1 MITFSKINS
10 HGRMGNQMWNIA
22 AMIGFSKK
30 YGAPL
35 NMPDWHYAKYFKKVP
50 GNGHPRGMQVAEK
63 AFHFTPEYYDSLDWS
78 MDMDFLGYFQSPRY
92 FEHCKEDVMEAFEFD
107 ETFKRHVRSKY
118 SEVFKKKTIAISCR
132 VGDYRNNPGYE
143 VLPAM
148 YYVLSLYTHFEDW
161 RDYNLIFLSDS
172 IDWVKLHFGCL
183 PNAYF
188 ATDFDS
194 KNYFFSETAVEQ
206 LCLMSM
212 ADHFIIANS
221 TFSEWGAILGEKEG
235 SKVIRPAHYLAG
247 KLKKECDMK
256 DHYPVHWIE
265 FDHKGKKFDLTDL
278 TFTVPVSFDHHDR
291 KENLDLSICLLQRD
305 FDCNIVIGEVNTSKF
320 GYFRQ
325 WCDYRHFRLPY
336 FHRTL
341 VLNELAKEARTDIV
355 CNFDADVFIV
365 PMAMILAVES
375 LRSKENDFT
384 YPYNGKFARV
394 DRRKWFKELEKHLDT
409 GIFAGQTFKGM
420 NPEDALSVGGCVM
433 YRKDVFFEAGGEN
446 ENFISHS
453 PEDAERFYRWTT
465 LGYKVGRI
473 DAVLYHCDH
482 WIGPDSSGRHQN
494 AEAGRQ
500 EWRKVKEMDKKQLL
514 AYIST
519 WEWLK

>member
-1 MITFSKINS
+1 MNSKRILSFSRLGAI
-10 HGRMGNQMWNIA
+10 GRLGNGLFQLASMV
-22 AMIGFSKK
+22 GLSRSKRCDLALPSWK
-30 YGAPL
+30 YSKFFKGPIQEGNPRGTQIKEPAFHYCGDFI
-35 NMPDWHYAKYFKKVP
+35 PDDRDYDVVGYLQSEKYWQHCEKEVRDMLAWEPKFLASIKAKY
-50 GNGHPRGMQVAEK
+50 A
-63 AFHFTPEYYDSLDWS
+63 
-78 MDMDFLGYFQSPRY
+78 
-92 FEHCKEDVMEAFEFD
+92 
-107 ETFKRHVRSKY
+107 
-118 SEVFKKKTIAISCR
+118 EVFKKKTIAISIR
-132 VGDYRNNPGYE
+132 QGDYVNNPGYT
-143 VLPAM
+143 VLPAL
-148 YYVLSLYTHFEDW
+148 YYILALYEHFPDFRE
-161 RDYNLIFLSDS
+161 RNLLFLSDNIS
-172 IDWVKLHFGCL
+172 WAKLHFSCL

-188 ATDFDS
+188 ASDFDN
-194 KNYFFSETAVEQ
+194 KDYFFSETAAEQ
-206 LCLMSM
+206 LCLGSLC
-212 ADHFIIANS
+212 DDFILANS
-221 TFSEWGAILGEKEG
+221 TFSYWIAYLANRG
-235 SKVIRPAHYLAG
+235 KVVRPAHYLAG
-247 KLKKECDMK
+247 KLKQECDMK
-256 DHYPVHWIE
+256 DFWPEEWVE
-265 FDHKGKKFDLTDL
+265 FNHEGKKFDLKDVC
-278 TFTVPVSFDHHDR
+278 FTVPTLCDHHDR
-291 KENLDLSICLLQRD
+291 KQNLDLSICLLQRD
-305 FDCNIVIGEVNTSKF
+305 FDCNIIIGEVNTNKF
-320 GYFRQ
+320 GYFKQ
-325 WCDYRHFRLPY
+325 WCDYRYFRLPY

-355 CNFDADVFIV
+355 CNFDADVFIP